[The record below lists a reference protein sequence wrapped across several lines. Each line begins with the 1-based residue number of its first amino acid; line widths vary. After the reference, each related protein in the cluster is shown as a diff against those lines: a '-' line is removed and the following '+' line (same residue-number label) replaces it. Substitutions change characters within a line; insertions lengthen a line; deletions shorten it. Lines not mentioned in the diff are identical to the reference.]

1 MNTTIKGLVHVGL
14 AIGALVEAHYS
25 VSKYRKIL
33 NGVTAG
39 YHAHAALFHF
49 CYEEEPSETLT
60 KTRNQWEYY
69 DNKAKLYGGRV

>member
-49 CYEEEPSETLT
+49 CYEEAPSETLT
-60 KTRNQWEYY
+60 KTHGY
-69 DNKAKLYGGRV
+69 DGKGYEGFTDTRA